1 MTSALSSPHANLARR
16 IGYTL
21 SEAWSLTVRELNHL
35 RREPGAL
42 LGEVLFAGV
51 FVLLFGFV
59 FGSAIAVPGDNYLN
73 YLLPGLLAMI
83 VPCWGVMISAQA
95 VSEDRERGVMDRL
108 RSMPI
113 SLAAVPLGRTFA
125 DLLKAVPGLVVMA
138 LIGLLSGWRP
148 ETDLSS
154 LALGFALILL
164 MGYAFRWVGTMIGF
178 LFLPGTSFRVAQLG
192 MLAGFV
198 SNAFVPTD
206 AMTPWLRTVIEWNPI
221 SALITATRILFGT
234 PGTAGASWPMQ
245 HPIAAVIAWASVL
258 LAVCIPVTLAQRA
271 RHEV

>member
-1 MTSALSSPHANLARR
+1 MTSALATPRVSPTRR
-16 IGYTL
+16 FGHTL
-21 SEAWSLTVRELNHL
+21 SEAWTLARREMNHL

-42 LGEVLFAGV
+42 LGEVLFAAV

-59 FGSAIAVPGDNYLN
+59 FGSAISVPGDNYLN

-125 DLLKAVPGLVVMA
+125 DTLKAIPGLLVMA
-138 LIGLLSGWRP
+138 LIGLLAGWRP
-148 ETDLSS
+148 ETDLPSVV
-154 LALGFALILL
+154 LGFALILL
-164 MGYAFRWVGTMIGF
+164 MGYAFRWIGTMIGF
-178 LFLPGTSFRVAQLG
+178 LFPPGTSFRVAQFG
-192 MLAGFV
+192 MFAGFI

-206 AMTPWLRTVIEWNPI
+206 AMTPWLRTVIEWNPV
-221 SALITATRILFGT
+221 SALITATRTLFGT
-234 PGTAGASWPMQ
+234 PVTEGTSLPLQ
-245 HPIAAVIAWASVL
+245 HPIAATIAWALVI
-258 LAVCIPVTLAQRA
+258 LAICIPLTLAQRA
-271 RHEV
+271 GREV